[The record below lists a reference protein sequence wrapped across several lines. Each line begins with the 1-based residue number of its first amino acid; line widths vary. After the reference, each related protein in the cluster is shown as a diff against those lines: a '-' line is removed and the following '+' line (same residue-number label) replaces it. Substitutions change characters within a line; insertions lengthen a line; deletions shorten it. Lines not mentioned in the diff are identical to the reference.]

1 MTATSIQLARANQIL
16 ASLQADGRFGA
27 SLWVKEARVRVYVRG
42 SGRGDYGY
50 LAIGADGTVYPTL
63 GRCAGNVL
71 AAAGYLN
78 DSWPVLLLAAGV
90 S

>member
-1 MTATSIQLARANQIL
+1 MTTTTLQLARAQQITDAL
-16 ASLQADGRFGA
+16 TADGRFGA
-27 SLWVKEARVRVYVRG
+27 SLWVKETRVRVYVRG

-71 AAAGYLN
+71 AAAGYLS
-78 DSWPVLLLAAGV
+78 DAWPTL
-90 S
+90 